1 MQKKLNPNHNDKS
14 VEEDSSEETTKTQ
27 GNDMKYRVHRLEVN
41 KDNMHEKLE
50 RLLNGLDGDVVAVM
64 PNVRP
69 FFLFYGVQVDFV
81 MVVEKLK

>member
-1 MQKKLNPNHNDKS
+1 
-14 VEEDSSEETTKTQ
+14 
-27 GNDMKYRVHRLEVN
+27 MKYRVHRVEVN
-41 KDNMHEKLE
+41 KDNMQEKLE